1 MVCLKVSIFKL
12 FYDSKLVKNSF
23 YSTLQM
29 RVAQFFKTMDL
40 DYSLKLSYREFK
52 TGVNDLI
59 INNRFQKLEKFKS
72 DYCYSSIEETAMQSL
87 FTKFD
92 SDRDGFISFDEF
104 IKCIRMPMCQKR
116 INRIN
121 EAFNKLDRNKDG
133 IIDLYDV
140 KYWYINTANS
150 FGNLRLINDKINEV
164 KKLKF

>member
-1 MVCLKVSIFKL
+1 MINF
-12 FYDSKLVKNSF
+12 KNSF

-92 SDRDGFISFDEF
+92 TDRDGFISFDEF

-116 INRIN
+116 INRI
-121 EAFNKLDRNKDG
+121 
-133 IIDLYDV
+133 
-140 KYWYINTANS
+140 
-150 FGNLRLINDKINEV
+150 
-164 KKLKF
+164 KKLNKIREYKKI